1 MKPNLNRRT
10 RAEKEKEAE
19 KEKKEEKE
27 EEAPVGILPATWGP
41 TVWAMIHTFAEIA
54 DRHDGMDEAKAF
66 FEALRSN
73 LPCRKC
79 RDAYTRHTTAM
90 KWGTSVVEYAR
101 ALHAAVNV
109 DLGKDPYFGRDTSMA
124 LRKLKTPML
133 VRVLVRAVRRS
144 VEFFDACIR
153 EREFFGDAET
163 HAALVDRL
171 AISDAVHAIKKKAGD
186 VVR

>member
-1 MKPNLNRRT
+1 MKTQTNLS
-10 RAEKEKEAE
+10 RAARAKE
-19 KEKKEEKE
+19 KEEKE
-27 EEAPVGILPATWGP
+27 ENEPVGILPATWGP
-41 TVWAMIHTFAEIA
+41 TVWVMIHTFAEIA
-54 DRHDGMDEAKAF
+54 DRHDGMAEAKVF
-66 FEALRSN
+66 FAALRSN

-79 RDAYTRHTTAM
+79 RDAYTRHTGAM

-109 DLGKDPYFGRDTSMA
+109 DLGKRPYFGRDTSMA
-124 LRKLKTPML
+124 LRKPTTEML

-163 HAALVDRL
+163 HPALVDRL